1 MIRSASFRRG
11 YRILLALTAWYG
23 VAGNFVQTITTRPPA
38 EPMLY
43 TIVNFFSHFTIQS
56 NLLVALWLSLALW
69 EKATRA
75 GLFLRRPA
83 VRGAVTVYITVT
95 YLIYSLVLASSWI
108 PTGWEHL
115 YSNLNHYIIPVGFIL
130 DWVLFEEKRNYRW
143 KFMIHWLAYPIA
155 YLLYVQVYGTLTGN
169 YLYFFLDRAKLGW
182 GGLAGQIGL
191 LALFFLALE
200 AVTILVNRVW
210 PVKEVEDA

>member
-1 MIRSASFRRG
+1 MIRSAAFRRR
-11 YRILLALTAWYG
+11 YRAVLALAAWYG

-38 EPMLY
+38 EPILY

-69 EKATRA
+69 SGKRS
-75 GLFLRRPA
+75 GFSIVQRPA

-143 KFMIHWLAYPIA
+143 KFLIYWMAYPIV

-169 YLYFFLDRAKLGW
+169 YLYFFLDRSTLGW
-182 GGLAGQIGL
+182 KGLAGQIGF

-200 AVTILVNRVW
+200 AVIILANRVW
-210 PVKEVEDA
+210 PMKEVEDA